1 MVIQLWYA
9 KENASVF
16 PFYNSIVCIIMK
28 IEQKFYFVCPSTQ
41 QNKLLTVLL
50 Q

>member
-9 KENASVF
+9 KGNANVF
-16 PFYNSIVCIIMK
+16 SFYNSIVCVIMK
-28 IEQKFYFVCPSTQ
+28 IVQKFYFVCPSTQ
-41 QNKLLTVLL
+41 QNEFLTVVL